1 MCDPV
6 SIGLA
11 IAGTA
16 ATAKYQSDLN
26 NKAMDKAAKRQKE
39 AEAKAKAEKNA
50 MDRNMEAAEN
60 TPLLLTKGKAK
71 GAKGISQLKVS
82 KGGSGGYSSLGMGG
96 SGGTGLNIST
106 GG

>member
-6 SIGLA
+6 SLT
-11 IAGTA
+11 IAASTVA
-16 ATAKYQSDLN
+16 AGAYQKYQTDEQN
-26 NKAMDKAAKRQKE
+26 AKMEKRQKE
-39 AEAKAKAEKNA
+39 LDAKAKAEKNA
-50 MDRNMEAAEN
+50 MDRNMESAEN
-60 TPLLLTKGKAK
+60 TPLLLTKGKA
-71 GAKGISQLKVS
+71 GRSKGISQLKVA